1 MRDFIDAI
9 DKAIKDKNWYGAL
22 FIALTLPDICGK
34 VEHPNLPSNKRYK
47 DWFDKYMSAKY
58 KHKGT
63 VFLSSDDCY
72 ALRCALLHE
81 GSDDI
86 SQQPS
91 QKILEKF
98 IFTTGESH
106 CNYMQNN
113 YVNGQRV
120 KTSLQL
126 KVDRFCEDIC
136 KSAKKWLNDVSG
148 NSAVMSRVKNTIK
161 IYDPG
166 VVCGGI
172 KFG

>member
-1 MRDFIDAI
+1 MQNFIEAI
-9 DKAIKDKNWYGAL
+9 RKAIKEKNWYGAL

-34 VEHPNLPSNKRYK
+34 VECPNLTSNQRYK
-47 DWFDKYMSAKY
+47 DWFDKYMNAKY
-58 KHKGT
+58 KHNSI

-72 ALRCALLHE
+72 ALRCALLHG

-86 SQQPS
+86 IKQFS

-98 IFTTGESH
+98 IFMTGGPH
-106 CNYMQNN
+106 CNYMQDN

-126 KVDRFCEDIC
+126 RVDKFCEDIC
-136 KSAKKWLNDVSG
+136 DSAEQWLKDVSED
-148 NSAVMSRVKNTIK
+148 SVVMSRIQNTIK

-166 VVCGGI
+166 VVYGGI

>member
-1 MRDFIDAI
+1 MEEFIE
-9 DKAIKDKNWYGAL
+9 AIKRALNDKNWYGAL
-22 FIALTLPDICGK
+22 FISLTLPDICGK
-34 VEHPNLPSNKRYK
+34 IEHPSLGSEKRYK
-47 DWFDKYMSAKY
+47 DWFGTYMGAKY
-58 KHKGT
+58 IT
-63 VFLSSDDCY
+63 QSTTFLSSSDCY

-86 SQQPS
+86 TKQHS

-98 IFTTGESH
+98 IFMTAGPH
-106 CNYMQNN
+106 CTYMQDN

-126 KVDRFCEDIC
+126 RVDKFCKDIC
-136 KSAKKWLNDVSG
+136 GSAELWLKDISG
-148 NSAVMSRVKNTIK
+148 NTMVMNRVQDTIK

-166 VVCGGI
+166 IVYGGI